1 MNRSAADI
9 GRDLLRRRMSGFQL
23 VLVAALL
30 VAVVATQLLAFR
42 SYRGLA
48 QATSDFDHAQEITG
62 YLAKA
67 QRDALYTQLAIER
80 LGQGA
85 GPLSDVVL
93 NSGFLGQELRIL
105 LPEQVPANGLLHIR
119 AAFGIRLKLET
130 QLEAL
135 QGAGPAQAR
144 AAAPALRATAAELA
158 AEIKGLFGSTQNAF
172 NDRLHRSLAAHA
184 NRGLWEFAGS
194 VLLALIGIALAFSVR
209 GAVRRGFVR
218 AYDLLAAESEQ
229 RKLAQDDVLRTA
241 RELEHLALHDRVTGL
256 PNRPSL
262 EREIDTVAG
271 RGGSATLVVIDLD
284 RIGVINRLFGQAGG
298 DAVLRTVAE
307 RLIAAAEGSFV
318 AHLGGDEFVVLVPEP
333 LAGDDAQARARALL
347 DAIALPLTLNG
358 MRVVVT
364 GSAGVAA
371 GDCSGERGHELLRH
385 AEAALLHQA
394 KTAGPGFVA
403 AFDESGHRSAQEQAA
418 LTARLALAA
427 DAGELVLHYQ
437 PLVSAANGSAFGVEG
452 LIRWLRDGVL
462 VPPSEFI
469 PLAEE
474 SGLIVPVGAWV
485 IDRMC
490 RDLGALRASAGEEDL
505 YGSINLAASQLHDP
519 ELVPH
524 ITASLARYGL
534 QPSSLVVELTE
545 SAIMDDPEYA
555 GAVLASLRRLGVRV
569 AIDDFG
575 TGYSSLSYLRQVPAD
590 ILKVD
595 RSLIKD
601 ITHDDHS
608 VRLLQGIVTLA
619 HDLGLHVTVE
629 GVETEEQL
637 RFVCAVGCDSIQ
649 GYLVSHPAPMPQIDA
664 VLAALPGRFVE
675 LSAT

>member
-1 MNRSAADI
+1 MKRSAAEI
-9 GRDLLRRRMSGFQL
+9 GRELLRRRLSVWQL
-23 VLVAALL
+23 VLVGALL
-30 VAVVATQLLAFR
+30 VVVVATQLLAIL

-48 QATSDFDHAQEITG
+48 EKTAEFTYAQNVTG
-62 YLAKA
+62 GLANA
-67 QRDALYTQLAIER
+67 QRDALYTQLAVER
-80 LGQGA
+80 LGQGT
-85 GPLSDVVL
+85 GPLSEVVL
-93 NSGFLGQELRIL
+93 NSGFLGQQLRIL
-105 LPEQVPANGLLHIR
+105 LPQQVPADVSLHVG
-119 AAFGIRLKLET
+119 AAFRWQQQLQA

-135 QGAGPAQAR
+135 RGAGPAQAR
-144 AAAPALRATAAELA
+144 AAAPALRVTAAELS
-158 AEIKGLFGSTQNAF
+158 AEIKGLYVRVELSFY
-172 NDRLHRSLAAHA
+172 DRMSRTLARHA
-184 NRGLWEFAGS
+184 NLGLWVFAGS
-194 VLLALIGIALAFSVR
+194 VLLALIGSVLVLSVGR
-209 GAVRRGFVR
+209 TVRRGFVR
-218 AYDLLAAESEQ
+218 AYGLLAAESEQ
-229 RKLAQDDVLRTA
+229 RELAQDDVLRAA
-241 RELEHLALHDRVTGL
+241 RELEHFALHDRVTGL

-262 EREIDTVAG
+262 EREIGAVAG

-307 RLIAAAEGSFV
+307 RLIAAGEGSFV

-347 DAIALPLTLNG
+347 AAIAAPLTLNG
-358 MRVVVT
+358 TRVAVT
-364 GSAGVAA
+364 GSAGVAT
-371 GDCSGERGHELLRH
+371 GDFSGEHGHELLRH

-394 KTAGPGFVA
+394 KAAGPGCVA
-403 AFDESGHRSAQEQAA
+403 AFDESGHRSAQVQAA

-427 DAGELVLHYQ
+427 EAGELVLHYQ

-452 LIRWLRDGVL
+452 LLRWLCDGVL
-462 VPPSEFI
+462 MPPAEFI

-490 RDLGALRASAGEEDL
+490 GDLGALRAIAGDESL
-505 YGSINLAASQLHDP
+505 YGSVNLAASQLRDP

-524 ITASLARYGL
+524 IAASLARYGL

-545 SAIMDDPEYA
+545 RAIMDERA
-555 GAVLASLRRLGVRV
+555 GAVLESLRRLGVRV

-575 TGYSSLSYLRQVPAD
+575 TGYSSLSYLGRVPAD
-590 ILKVD
+590 ILKID
-595 RSLIKD
+595 RSLISH
-601 ITHDDHS
+601 ITRDGRS

-637 RFVCAVGCDSIQ
+637 RLVRAAGCDSIQ
-649 GYLVSHPAPMPQIDA
+649 GYLVSRPAPMPEIDA
-664 VLAALPGRFVE
+664 VLAALPGRFLE